1 MIMDKIYLYFTIT
14 GTRHR
19 LGQDFFKKGMK
30 VELVKEPNNE
40 HDKEAIKVMLDGFH
54 VGYVANSTY
63 TVLEGCMSAGRIY
76 DKVGDVAYGK
86 VKIITDR
93 GIICKLTKKS
103 LLENMI
109 IYGPKIEEDVVN
121 E

>member
-1 MIMDKIYLYFTIT
+1 MIMDKIYFTIT

-19 LGQDFFKKGMK
+19 LGKDFFKKGMK
-30 VELVKEPNNE
+30 VELVKEPDNE

-76 DKVGDVAYGK
+76 DKIGDVAYGK